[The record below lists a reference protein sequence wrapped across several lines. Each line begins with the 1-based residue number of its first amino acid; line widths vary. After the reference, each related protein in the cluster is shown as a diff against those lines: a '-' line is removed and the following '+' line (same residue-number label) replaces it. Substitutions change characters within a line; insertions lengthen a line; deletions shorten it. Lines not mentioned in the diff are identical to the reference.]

1 MTASYHFN
9 DPYPTNP
16 TIVSAAK
23 LTKRKRQYPMSN
35 ENQQPQQPQKPQQP
49 QQPQQPQKRVTI
61 ELPKDLKA
69 SYANIA
75 FITHTPAEMILDF
88 AQVLPR
94 TPKGEI
100 VSRLIMSPMHAKSF
114 LKALETNVANFE
126 KQYGE
131 IKIPEKP
138 HPADQLF
145 KDPPPWF
152 GEEGDDDN
160 KQ

>member
-1 MTASYHFN
+1 
-9 DPYPTNP
+9 
-16 TIVSAAK
+16 
-23 LTKRKRQYPMSN
+23 MSN
-35 ENQQPQQPQKPQQP
+35 EPKKKPQNQ
-49 QQPQQPQKRVTI
+49 QKRVTI

-69 SYANIA
+69 HYANLA

-94 TPKGEI
+94 SPKGEI
-100 VSRLIMSPMHAKSF
+100 VSRLIMSPVHAKSF
-114 LKALETNVANFE
+114 LNALQTNVANFE

-131 IKIPEKP
+131 IKVPEKP

-145 KDPPPWF
+145 KNPPPWF
-152 GEEGDDDN
+152 DEEEDG

>member
-1 MTASYHFN
+1 
-9 DPYPTNP
+9 
-16 TIVSAAK
+16 
-23 LTKRKRQYPMSN
+23 MSN
-35 ENQQPQQPQKPQQP
+35 EQKKPKQPQK
-49 QQPQQPQKRVTI
+49 PQKRVTI

-94 TPKGEI
+94 SPKGEI
-100 VSRLIMSPMHAKSF
+100 VSRLIMSPIHAKSF
-114 LKALETNVANFE
+114 LKALQTNVSNFE

-131 IKIPEKP
+131 IKVPEKP

-145 KDPPPWF
+145 KNPPPWF
-152 GEEGDDDN
+152 DEEDDN
-160 KQ
+160 DKK

>member
-1 MTASYHFN
+1 
-9 DPYPTNP
+9 
-16 TIVSAAK
+16 
-23 LTKRKRQYPMSN
+23 MSN
-35 ENQQPQQPQKPQQP
+35 AQKQPKK
-49 QQPQQPQKRVTI
+49 PQKRVTI

-69 SYANIA
+69 NYANIA
-75 FITHTPAEMILDF
+75 FITHTPAELILDF

-100 VSRLIMSPMHAKSF
+100 VSRLIMSPIHAKSF
-114 LKALETNVANFE
+114 LKALQTNITNFE

-131 IKIPEKP
+131 IKVPETP

-145 KDPPPWF
+145 KNPPPWF
-152 GEEGDDDN
+152 GEEGEGEED